1 MRVFV
6 PATMPLLARLHDH
19 GSLPVTARVA
29 VTDAFR
35 SEHPEVTDAE
45 ELEYLAMAEAARRSV
60 DLVAADPDAARRR
73 VVIAVDDPGDE
84 LRLDQIASV
93 HIDDDDAVEAIHR
106 AADIV
111 RDGGECPDEVDEF
124 ELMWFAP
131 QELSVVLTT

>member
-6 PATMPLLARLHDH
+6 PATMPLLARLHAQ
-19 GSLPVTARVA
+19 GTLPVTARVA

-35 SEHPEVTDAE
+35 SEHPEVSDAE
-45 ELEYLAMAEAARRSV
+45 ELEYLAMTEAARESIE
-60 DLVAADPDAARRR
+60 LIAADPEAAHRR
-73 VVIAVDDPGDE
+73 VVIAADDPGDE

-93 HIDDDDAVEAIHR
+93 HVDDDGAVEAIQH
-106 AADIV
+106 AADII

>member
-35 SEHPEVTDAE
+35 SQHPDVADAE

-60 DLVAADPDAARRR
+60 DLVAADPEAARRR
-73 VVIAVDDPGDE
+73 VVIAVDDPGEE
-84 LRLDQIASV
+84 LRLDQIAAV
-93 HIDDDDAVEAIHR
+93 HIDDDAVEAVHQ

-111 RDGGECPDEVDEF
+111 RDGGECPDEVDQF